1 MTDVG
6 VKLILCINKIAFAL
20 YKQFQALA
28 IKYTFVPFIF
38 SHRKFAI
45 YL

>member
-6 VKLILCINKIAFAL
+6 VKLILCINKITLGL
-20 YKQFQALA
+20 YKQFQV
-28 IKYTFVPFIF
+28 ISFKYTFVVFIF